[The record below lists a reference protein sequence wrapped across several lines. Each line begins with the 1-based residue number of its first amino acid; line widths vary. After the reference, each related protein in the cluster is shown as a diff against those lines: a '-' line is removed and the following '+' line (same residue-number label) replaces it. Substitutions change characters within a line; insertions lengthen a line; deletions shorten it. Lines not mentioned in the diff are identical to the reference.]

1 MTKSADVLMNE
12 CKIWLKEKVFPRWMR
27 VGIYPD
33 SKLFVE
39 NFSFDGEPQAS
50 HCRALV
56 QSRQIYSFVEGV
68 RLEILE
74 KNVVRQIIENATD
87 AFIQFYEKPNGSFI
101 HAVDP
106 KGSAVNE
113 DVDLYTQAFALF
125 GLAQTFSLSAKSSYK
140 VAALKNIEY
149 LKKERAVV
157 TGGFTEIKSG
167 KTMYQSN
174 PHMHLF
180 EALISWAEIDSD
192 PTWKNQA
199 REIFNLCKTHFLDPA
214 TGVLGEHFNERWEPL
229 RENGQFM
236 FEPGHQFEWCWLLYQ
251 YKRVCD
257 PSADIGFA
265 NKLFAIAERVGL
277 SPDKRLAYD
286 EIWSGGSAKKKT
298 SRFWPQS
305 ERVKAA
311 IVMKNTNVADVSL
324 QALIDYFL
332 DMDRG
337 LWKDTLME
345 DGTYAN
351 VPVKSSSLYHIINAM
366 SEYLKYRPE
375 IAA

>member
-167 KTMYQSN
+167 KTMYQ
-174 PHMHLF
+174 
-180 EALISWAEIDSD
+180 
-192 PTWKNQA
+192 
-199 REIFNLCKTHFLDPA
+199 
-214 TGVLGEHFNERWEPL
+214 
-229 RENGQFM
+229 
-236 FEPGHQFEWCWLLYQ
+236 
-251 YKRVCD
+251 
-257 PSADIGFA
+257 
-265 NKLFAIAERVGL
+265 
-277 SPDKRLAYD
+277 
-286 EIWSGGSAKKKT
+286 
-298 SRFWPQS
+298 
-305 ERVKAA
+305 
-311 IVMKNTNVADVSL
+311 
-324 QALIDYFL
+324 
-332 DMDRG
+332 
-337 LWKDTLME
+337 
-345 DGTYAN
+345 
-351 VPVKSSSLYHIINAM
+351 
-366 SEYLKYRPE
+366 
-375 IAA
+375 